1 VLSHRQL
8 NLLVCSISLRLI
20 RRLWLF
26 GRFRLL
32 CWLRLLSRFGL
43 LSGLLWCCSWLL
55 WNSGRLRPY
64 SLSGAFSSLLNKSK
78 LLWVLSDM
86 LEETRL

>member
-1 VLSHRQL
+1 
-8 NLLVCSISLRLI
+8 
-20 RRLWLF
+20 
-26 GRFRLL
+26 
-32 CWLRLLSRFGL
+32 LLSRFGL